1 MSDHLDALLSRA
13 ATCGDPVIERK
24 AHVLRA
30 ALAELAGDLIRLRRV
45 RSTLRLRASL
55 AAKAKP

>member
-13 ATCGDPVIERK
+13 ATCGDPIVERK
-24 AHVLRA
+24 AHMLRA
-30 ALAELAGDLIRLRRV
+30 SLAELAGDLIRLKRA
-45 RSTLRLRASL
+45 RSTLRLRATL